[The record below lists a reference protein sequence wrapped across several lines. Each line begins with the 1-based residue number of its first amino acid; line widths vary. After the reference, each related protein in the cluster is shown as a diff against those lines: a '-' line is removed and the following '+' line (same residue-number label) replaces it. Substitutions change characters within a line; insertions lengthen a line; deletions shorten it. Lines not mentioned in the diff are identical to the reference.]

1 MAIDAKKVLENKLN
15 DVRVGR
21 QNALNENYE
30 DQLID
35 FDVSKN
41 KAKKMTENYIKW
53 ADESIVNL
61 EKAIEKLNE

>member
-41 KAKKMTENYIKW
+41 KAKKMAENYIKW
-53 ADESIVNL
+53 ADE
-61 EKAIEKLNE
+61 